1 VDALEKYGLDANKS
15 ILFGGCIRD
24 LILGG
29 EIKDYDILSH
39 YPQKK
44 IEKALNKAGI
54 EAVKGGSHLYVNIG
68 HTKIQIGEKSEMQLD
83 FSINS
88 FKCSFKTLEL
98 ELCEECMKDIEEKR
112 LRIINKK
119 DKNCFRRGIYMIYKY
134 PFLKFTSETVKILK
148 NFDIDKDSLLRFLKR
163 KNIPKKDFYT
173 IAKNWGLEK
182 RISFL
187 NM

>member
-1 VDALEKYGLDANKS
+1 MKLELPSVVEKFRTLYVDALEKYGLDANKS

-68 HTKIQIGEKSEMQLD
+68 HTKI
-83 FSINS
+83 
-88 FKCSFKTLEL
+88 
-98 ELCEECMKDIEEKR
+98 
-112 LRIINKK
+112 
-119 DKNCFRRGIYMIYKY
+119 
-134 PFLKFTSETVKILK
+134 
-148 NFDIDKDSLLRFLKR
+148 
-163 KNIPKKDFYT
+163 
-173 IAKNWGLEK
+173 
-182 RISFL
+182 
-187 NM
+187 